1 MNQDVTPQGNLAAV
15 LTLPRKKK
23 TLLEEFKAL
32 GTGPKINAREMSQPM
47 KDALAES
54 RAQAGQAKATH
65 TGGMREVLTEL
76 RS

>member
-1 MNQDVTPQGNLAAV
+1 
-15 LTLPRKKK
+15 
-23 TLLEEFKAL
+23 LEEFKAL